1 VSITAEQAR
10 DLVSRHIRR
19 IVPDADV
26 EGIAPDADLRRTFEL
41 DSLDFL
47 ELVERL
53 SKDSGVRID
62 EEDYPAL
69 ATMAS
74 CQAFLTSRSAA
85 AG

>member
-1 VSITAEQAR
+1 MSITAEQAR

-26 EGIAPDADLRRTFEL
+26 GGIAPDADLRRTFEL

-53 SKDSGVRID
+53 SKDAGVRID

-74 CQAFLTSRSAA
+74 CQEFLTARSAA